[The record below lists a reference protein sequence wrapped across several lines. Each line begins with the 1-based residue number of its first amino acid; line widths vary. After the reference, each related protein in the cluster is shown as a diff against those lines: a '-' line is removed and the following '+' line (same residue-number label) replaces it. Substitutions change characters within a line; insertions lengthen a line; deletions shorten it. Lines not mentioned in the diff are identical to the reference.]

1 MEKHTDWHQEDGG
14 YGDDRDEY
22 NVNDYLSGACVLVN
36 AQELEEES
44 KPVSLSFLNNFFS
57 DDKVNIFEADEEC
70 EDQET
75 PHSDDEEHE
84 DVMVAVTNAVVNPW
98 AVMIKSID
106 ALVAVVAMIGIFGSN
121 NFTFWANVSWLEV
134 LVELHK
140 WNLLGFLDVTWV
152 FLDSQDE
159 EDVWD
164 DQEAEKW
171 DSKLSGTL

>member
-1 MEKHTDWHQEDGG
+1 
-14 YGDDRDEY
+14 
-22 NVNDYLSGACVLVN
+22 
-36 AQELEEES
+36 
-44 KPVSLSFLNNFFS
+44 VSLSFLNNFFS

-140 WNLLGFLDVTWV
+140 
-152 FLDSQDE
+152 
-159 EDVWD
+159 
-164 DQEAEKW
+164 
-171 DSKLSGTL
+171 